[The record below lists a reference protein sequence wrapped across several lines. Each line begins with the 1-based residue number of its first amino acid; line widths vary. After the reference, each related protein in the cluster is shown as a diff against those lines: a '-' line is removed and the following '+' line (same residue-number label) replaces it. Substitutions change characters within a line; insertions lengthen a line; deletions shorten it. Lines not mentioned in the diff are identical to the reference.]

1 MSLQHFLEGIKKSS
15 KYWELAC
22 HYELPGSP
30 PRLVAPH
37 EYVSDGVFN
46 ILKDQGIHGLY
57 KHQADAL
64 KALYDGRNVVV
75 STPTA
80 SGKSLIY
87 NIGIAETLFRT
98 QDARFLLVFPIK
110 ALSRD
115 QYESVGSFL
124 KSILP
129 FNQIA
134 IYDGDTPE
142 KDRARIRES
151 MPNVLIT
158 NPDMLHYGL
167 LPYHQKWQR
176 LWENIKFI
184 VIDEMHTY
192 RGVFGSH
199 VAMIIRRLKRVCSY
213 YGSIPQFLLLSATI
227 GNPRELAAQII
238 NVPSDDIVLIKR
250 STGPDPK
257 KHVMFLKSD
266 YPLSMV
272 ASLLAARA
280 IKYDLKTIIF
290 TRSRRMTELV
300 FISLKNRFGELSR
313 FISSYRAGLL
323 PSDRREIERALNS
336 GKLKCVVATSALEL
350 GVDIGDLDVCI
361 LVGYPGTVMNTWQRA
376 GRVGRSGQES
386 AIIMVPQYDALDQYI
401 VSHPEHVLSRNF
413 EAAVAGIENMEIL
426 KNHLVCAASEIPLS
440 ITEVNS
446 QPGWSEAVRELTESG
461 KLWSE
466 ENKEFYSSTKY
477 PHRNVDIRQV
487 GDSYTIFLKKG
498 NAKAIPF
505 GSIDGVRVFKECHPG
520 AIYLQLGE
528 MYQVVKLDLRKR
540 NVLVRPFDGAYFTVP
555 VSEKHTDIL
564 EVISTRPAGNFVL
577 RLGKLRVT
585 ERVLGY
591 EKKTTRGMET
601 LDYVELDLPSQS
613 FETVGLWIEIDK
625 WIETL
630 VQKRRL
636 HFMGGIHALEHAIIS
651 MFPLFL
657 LCDRNDL
664 GGIANPAHYQ
674 IKKGAVFIYDSYP
687 GGIGLCREAFHLFED
702 ILGRVRELLLSC
714 ECENGCPL
722 CIYSPKCG
730 SGNKPLDKDAA
741 RLISEALLDPDLLK
755 KFGSVVPP
763 GEISSFVSPDIG
775 MSKRNYRIAYLDLET
790 QKLASEVGGWHN
802 KHLMRVSVAVLYDE
816 EREDFLVFYES
827 DLDELFN
834 VITSYELIVGF
845 NIKRFDYSV
854 LSSYTTI
861 DLSSLPTFDILE
873 EIQQTIGF
881 KVSLDRLAKATL
893 GKNKTADGIQA
904 VNWFRM
910 GKWKKLVEYCKADV
924 DITRMLF
931 KFAVSNKYLLCTT
944 RKGRKIRIPTPWDLE
959 SVIKGVQSNRDFRVF
974 SFSGEG

>member
-1 MSLQHFLEGIKKSS
+1 MNLQHFLEGIKKTSN
-15 KYWELAC
+15 YWELVC
-22 HYELPGSP
+22 HYELPGNP
-30 PRLVAPH
+30 PCFDAVRG
-37 EYVSDGVFN
+37 YVSNRIFD
-46 ILKDQGIHGLY
+46 ILKSQGIHGLY
-57 KHQADAL
+57 RHQTDAL
-64 KALYDGRNVVV
+64 KAIYSGRHVVV

-87 NIGIAETLFRT
+87 NIGIAETLLEYR
-98 QDARFLLVFPIK
+98 DARFLLIFPIK

-115 QYESVGSFL
+115 QYEGAKSFFRSVIS
-124 KSILP
+124 SDDR
-129 FNQIA
+129 IA

-142 KDRARIRES
+142 KDRVKIRANI
-151 MPNVLIT
+151 PNVLIT
-158 NPDMLHYGL
+158 NPDMLHYAL
-167 LPYHQKWQR
+167 LPYHQKWQE

-199 VAMIIRRLKRVCSY
+199 VAMIVRRLKRVCNH
-213 YGSIPQFLLLSATI
+213 YGSSPQFLLLSATI

-238 NVPSDDIVLIKR
+238 EVPLDDIVLVDQ
-250 STGPDPK
+250 STGPKPRR
-257 KHVMFLKSD
+257 HVLFLKSD
-266 YPLSMV
+266 YPMSLV

-280 IKYDLKTIIF
+280 IKHGLKTIIF

-300 FISLKNRFGELSR
+300 FISLKNRYRELSG

-361 LVGYPGTVMNTWQRA
+361 LVGYPGTIMNTWQRA

-386 AIIMVPQYDALDQYI
+386 AIIMIPQHDALDQYVI
-401 VSHPEHVLSRNF
+401 SHPEHVLSKNF
-413 EAAVAGIENMEIL
+413 ETAVAGTENVEIL
-426 KNHLVCAASEIPLS
+426 KDHLVCAASEIPL
-440 ITEVNS
+440 TKDEVDS
-446 QPGWSEAVRELTESG
+446 KPGWSEAVSELTESG
-461 KLWSE
+461 KLWYG
-466 ENKEFYSSTKY
+466 ENQEFYASTRY
-477 PHRNVDIRQV
+477 PHRSVDIRQV
-487 GDSYTIFLKKG
+487 GDSYTIFLKKKS
-498 NAKAIPF
+498 AKAIPF
-505 GSIDGVRVFKECHPG
+505 GSVDGVRVFKECHPG
-520 AIYLQLGE
+520 AVYLHLGE
-528 MYQVVKLDLRKR
+528 MYQVVELDLRKR
-540 NVLVRPFDGAYFTVP
+540 NVIVRPFDGAYFTVP

-625 WIETL
+625 WIEAL
-630 VQKRRL
+630 VQNRHL

-664 GGIANPAHYQ
+664 GGIAHPSHYQ

-687 GGIGLCREAFHLFED
+687 GGIGLCKEAFRIFEE
-702 ILGRVRELLLSC
+702 ILGRVQELLLAC

-741 RLISEALLDPDLLK
+741 KLISKALLDPGLLE
-755 KFGSVVPP
+755 KFGKVGTVENAPSFTPP
-763 GEISSFVSPDIG
+763 KIMI
-775 MSKRNYRIAYLDLET
+775 SKRKYRIAYLDLET
-790 QKLASEVGGWHN
+790 QKLANEVGGWHN

-816 EREDFLVFYES
+816 VKKDFLVFYES
-827 DLDELFN
+827 DLERLFN
-834 VITSYELIVGF
+834 ILPSYELIVGF
-845 NIKRFDYSV
+845 NVKKFDYSV
-854 LSSYTTI
+854 LSSYTTV
-861 DLSSLPTFDILE
+861 DLVNLPTFDILE
-873 EIQQTIGF
+873 EIQRTIGF
-881 KVSLDRLAKATL
+881 RVSLDSLAKATL
-893 GKNKTADGIQA
+893 GKNKIADGIQA
-904 VNWFRM
+904 VKWFRM
-910 GKWKKLVEYCKADV
+910 QRWKELVEYCRADV

-931 KFAVSNKYLLCTT
+931 RFAISNKYLLCTN
-944 RKGRKIRIPTPWDLE
+944 KEGKKIRIPTPWDLDGIIK
-959 SVIKGVQSNRDFRVF
+959 SVRDNKDFRVF
-974 SFSGEG
+974 SFSE